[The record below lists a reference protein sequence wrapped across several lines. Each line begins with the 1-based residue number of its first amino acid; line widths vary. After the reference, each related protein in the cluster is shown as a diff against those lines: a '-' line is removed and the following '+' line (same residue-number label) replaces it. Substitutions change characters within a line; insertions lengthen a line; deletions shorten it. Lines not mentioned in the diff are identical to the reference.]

1 LAQVFPSSCIF
12 FGAAMGVRYD
22 RELMT
27 RGEAARRLI
36 TEGEDP
42 FRMLLTV
49 VWPDHDW
56 EASVLLA
63 RLKACPRCS
72 DGTVSCEECGNTGLV
87 TAARHQLLTLEAL
100 AAYAY
105 DAA

>member
-1 LAQVFPSSCIF
+1 MHGP
-12 FGAAMGVRYD
+12 YD
-22 RELMT
+22 RALMK

-36 TEGEDP
+36 AEGEDP

-49 VWPDHDW
+49 VWPEHDSG
-56 EASVLLA
+56 EHA
-63 RLKACPRCS
+63 RRACLTACPSCS
-72 DGTVSCEECGNTGLV
+72 DGTLACAECGSTGLV
-87 TAARHQLLTLEAL
+87 TAERRQLLTIETL

>member
-1 LAQVFPSSCIF
+1 
-12 FGAAMGVRYD
+12 MK
-22 RELMT
+22 

-49 VWPDHDW
+49 VWPEHDW
-56 EASVLLA
+56 AESAMLA
-63 RLKACPRCS
+63 RLTSCPNCS
-72 DGTVSCEECGNTGLV
+72 DGTLACAECGSTGLV
-87 TAARHQLLTLEAL
+87 TTKRRQLLTIEAL

>member
-1 LAQVFPSSCIF
+1 MPHGL
-12 FGAAMGVRYD
+12 YD
-22 RELMT
+22 RALMK

-49 VWPDHDW
+49 VWPEHDW
-56 EASVLLA
+56 AGSAMLA
-63 RLKACPRCS
+63 RLTSCPKCS
-72 DGTVSCEECGNTGLV
+72 DGTLACPECGNTGLV
-87 TAARHQLLTLEAL
+87 TTERRQLLTIERL

>member
-1 LAQVFPSSCIF
+1 MHGP
-12 FGAAMGVRYD
+12 YD
-22 RELMT
+22 RALMK

-49 VWPDHDW
+49 VWPELDLT
-56 EASVLLA
+56 ESTMRA
-63 RLKACPRCS
+63 RLTSCPMCS
-72 DGTVSCEECGNTGLV
+72 DGTPACAECGSTGLV
-87 TAARHQLLTLEAL
+87 TTKRRQLLTIETL

>member
-1 LAQVFPSSCIF
+1 
-12 FGAAMGVRYD
+12 MK
-22 RELMT
+22 

-49 VWPDHDW
+49 VWPEHDW
-56 EASVLLA
+56 AESSTLA
-63 RLKACPRCS
+63 RLTSCPTCS
-72 DGTVSCEECGNTGLV
+72 DGTLECAECGNTGLV
-87 TAARHQLLTLEAL
+87 TTTRRQLLTIEAL
-100 AAYAY
+100 AASAY